1 MVCTNCTTT
10 DKPKKL
16 RIEMDKFDN
25 AMYKKFGCE
34 LEELSKG
41 KIEAAGLLKAQLV
54 DLLHHFADMYC
65 KTKESYLDQLVKVRL
80 LSEQVIDNQE
90 KVIVLQDRLHVCQ
103 EENLETLQTSVRE
116 EMATVQTTV
125 KSELQSWS
133 EIAKR
138 NTASAQPAATFT
150 PAKLRDAVKSAI
162 EEDDRSRNFVIFN
175 KHDEAGENTEQAVAD
190 VLEDMNERPRVIE
203 CRRLGK
209 FQHGKARP
217 IKVKLTS
224 SDAVSHILRRAK
236 VLKTSERSK
245 KTFIGPDRTP
255 EERDVHRAL
264 VMQLK
269 DKMKTDTTHYHF
281 IRGGSI
287 ASVEKTAG
295 TISPDV
301 NS

>member
-1 MVCTNCTTT
+1 M
-10 DKPKKL
+10 DKCRKL
-16 RIEMDKFDN
+16 RMEMDKFDN

-54 DLLHHFADMYC
+54 DWLYLFADMYC
-65 KTKESYLDQLVKVRL
+65 KTKESHLDQTVKVRV
-80 LSEQVIDNQE
+80 LSEQVIE
-90 KVIVLQDRLHVCQ
+90 KQDLVIVLQERLLGSGEDQ
-103 EENLETLQTSVRE
+103 LATLQTSVRE
-116 EMATVQTTV
+116 EMASVQTTV

-138 NTASAQPAATFT
+138 NTVSAQPAATFT
-150 PAKLRDAVKSAI
+150 PAKLKDAVRSAV
-162 EEDDRSRNFVIFN
+162 EEDDRSRNLVIFN
-175 KHDEAGENTEQAVAD
+175 KHEEIDENIEQAVAE
-190 VLEDMNERPRVIE
+190 VFEDMNERPRVIE

-236 VLKTSERSK
+236 VLKTRERSK
-245 KTFIGPDRTP
+245 MTFIGPDRTP

-264 VMQLK
+264 VVQLK
-269 DKMKTDTTHYHF
+269 EKMKTDTTHYHF

-295 TISPDV
+295 TTTPDV
-301 NS
+301 DS